1 MTLDENIKLILIK
14 YFTRFYGEED
24 KESIIETINSIV
36 PIFYNSVETKK
47 HEIYCKQEEKIIEL
61 TLKFLK
67 HHGIEIDENLT
78 NKIIRNNSISYI
90 TENQKASEML
100 NKIFRRNKYEKNAQ
114 IKDIIFTPSDND
126 FEIYK
131 CVQALKTYGIEIEES
146 QYNEW
151 VVSQEAQSILEK
163 IKKEIEYIQTL
174 DQEYE
179 EFNNQFKSTYEL
191 IDKEAELK
199 TKLLEKY
206 EIKFLNSIKKYLT
219 PHDKELLEEF
229 NQKEQSDW
237 LDKYNLFKAL
247 DIFKIIDSSLYS
259 VGIIESFS
267 QKSEDMLKDP
277 NTSSYKRETIIEDR
291 IQYFKLIG
299 IYDEKMPPEEFI
311 ESEIAKQNEPDKAFI
326 EDIINSKKQHLDEI
340 NEELLLAT
348 STYEENK
355 RLIDSLMLIEET
367 DFTPKKIENK
377 LIAIM
382 PNAKQTENGPQLI
395 PLLIFSPGAN
405 IYGYKDV
412 NFIHEINHTIETK
425 LIGKNKKGN
434 LVYKTGFEYITNDEE
449 ERPYEK
455 FSENINQLIAM
466 EITTMMHND
475 GVYIFDNPKSS
486 KIQGGTSYE
495 YFNAFTLDFY
505 TTFKE
510 IIKESRKSNNLEVL
524 YETVGKESFEE
535 LNRIINEYNSL
546 PIEQIIFSIARNE
559 VNELT
564 IKRDELIARAKE
576 IFEKMLEN
584 SQSITKK

>member
-1 MTLDENIKLILIK
+1 MTLDENIKSILIK

-47 HEIYCKQEEKIIEL
+47 YEMYCKQEEKIIEL

-78 NKIIRNNSISYI
+78 NKIIINNSISYI

-100 NKIFRRNKYEKNAQ
+100 NKIFGRNEYEKNAI

-146 QYNEW
+146 QFNEW

-179 EFNNQFKSTYEL
+179 EFNKQFKSTYEL

-355 RLIDSLMLIEET
+355 RFIDSLMLIEET

-495 YFNAFTLDFY
+495 YFNSFTLDFY

>member
-1 MTLDENIKLILIK
+1 M
-14 YFTRFYGEED
+14 
-24 KESIIETINSIV
+24 
-36 PIFYNSVETKK
+36 
-47 HEIYCKQEEKIIEL
+47 YCKQEEKIIEL

-100 NKIFRRNKYEKNAQ
+100 NKIFRRNEYEKNAI

-126 FEIYK
+126 FEIHK
-131 CVQALKTYGIEIEES
+131 CVQTLKTYGIEIEES
-146 QYNEW
+146 QFNEW

-179 EFNNQFKSTYEL
+179 EFNKQFKSTYEL
-191 IDKEAELK
+191 IDKEAELR

-237 LDKYNLFKAL
+237 LDKYNFFKAL

-299 IYDEKMPPEEFI
+299 IYDEKIPPEEFI

-412 NFIHEINHTIETK
+412 NFIHEINHIIEAK

-434 LVYKTGFEYITNDEE
+434 LVYKTGFEYIINDDNE

-466 EITTMMHND
+466 EIATMMHND

-495 YFNAFTLDFY
+495 YFNSFTLDFY
-505 TTFKE
+505 NTFKE
-510 IIKESRKSNNLEVL
+510 TIKESRKNNNLEAL
-524 YETVGKESFEE
+524 YETVGKENFEE

-584 SQSITKK
+584 SQSITKNSY